1 MLIDTVLHRPDDA
14 DCSRR
19 KDENPSL
26 VNHCLAHHLEKETAL
41 REVLCT
47 DKAEFDLNPSVLTEP
62 LNLYLQA
69 DWFVFVDANKIMVP
83 ALYEICGEQALFV

>member
-1 MLIDTVLHRPDDA
+1 MIDTVLHRPDDA

-19 KDENPSL
+19 KDEHPSI

-41 REVLCT
+41 REALWT

-62 LNLYLQA
+62 LNLYLQGA
-69 DWFVFVDANKIMVP
+69 WLVFVDANTIMVP
-83 ALYEICGEQALFV
+83 ALYDICGEQVWFV